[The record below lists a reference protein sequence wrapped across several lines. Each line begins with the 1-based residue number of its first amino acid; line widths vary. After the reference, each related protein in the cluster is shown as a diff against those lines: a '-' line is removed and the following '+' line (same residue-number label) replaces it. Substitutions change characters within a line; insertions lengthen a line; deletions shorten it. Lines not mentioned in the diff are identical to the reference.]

1 MRWYL
6 SHVSLTLFICITLFT
21 LYSFMFPPEAGSHLQ
36 GLAYAS
42 ILLLS
47 PVGMLLALLSR
58 TRGKLSRIG
67 ITAIAGHSVLILF
80 LFLYMTLGYLILGV

>member
-6 SHVSLTLFICITLFT
+6 SHVSLTLFVCITLIT
-21 LYSFMFPPEAGSHLQ
+21 LYSFMFPPEAGSPLQ
-36 GLAYAS
+36 GLSYAS

-47 PVGMLLALLSR
+47 PVGILLALVSKH
-58 TRGKLSRIG
+58 RGELSRIR
-67 ITAIAGHSVLILF
+67 ITAIVGHSMLLLF

>member
-21 LYSFMFPPEAGSHLQ
+21 LYSFMFPPEAGSPLQ
-36 GLAYAS
+36 GLSYAS

-47 PVGMLLALLSR
+47 PVGILLALISMTRGELSR
-58 TRGKLSRIG
+58 TG
-67 ITAIAGHSVLILF
+67 ITAVVGHSVLLLF

>member
-21 LYSFMFPPEAGSHLQ
+21 LYSFMFPPEADSPLQ
-36 GLAYAS
+36 GLSYAS

-47 PVGMLLALLSR
+47 PVGILLALISMTRGELSR
-58 TRGKLSRIG
+58 TG
-67 ITAIAGHSVLILF
+67 ITAVVGHSVLLLF